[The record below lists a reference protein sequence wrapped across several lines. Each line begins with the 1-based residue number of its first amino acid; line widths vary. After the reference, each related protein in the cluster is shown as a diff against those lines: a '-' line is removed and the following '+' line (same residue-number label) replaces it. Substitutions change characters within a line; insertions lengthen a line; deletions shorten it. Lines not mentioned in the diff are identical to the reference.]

1 MKGFTIKKLKK
12 ELEITKFEY
21 NKEGFNYKFPNKKYF
36 LNDFVMFKPELIE
49 ILIINSF
56 NKKYRKI
63 LEFYLKTI
71 SEDDETTSG
80 NLVIALDELSRLR
93 TILLKKY
100 NPMHN
105 FLELGSKLVD
115 IITSLIDGDLIITDR
130 EKIVCSSNKYQDLN
144 NLKINQKLINLIDER
159 EAYQSEIGEKIEY
172 EKIDFIGKWHL
183 GKDINMN
190 FYNQN

>member
-36 LNDFVMFKPELIE
+36 LNDFVIFKPELIE

-100 NPMHN
+100 NKSIRTEQLQKLLN
-105 FLELGSKLVD
+105 ELKILENEIRSK
-115 IITSLIDGDLIITDR
+115 IFNISLIKNQEITNNIK
-130 EKIVCSSNKYQDLN
+130 ENKIKS
-144 NLKINQKLINLIDER
+144 R
-159 EAYQSEIGEKIEY
+159 
-172 EKIDFIGKWHL
+172 
-183 GKDINMN
+183 
-190 FYNQN
+190 